1 MSAARTPTGTAH
13 VEWDVE
19 PDTTMVA
26 ETRRRTGELL
36 SEWGCQAMVTDAQL
50 VVSELVNNAILH
62 AGSSCRVSL
71 ALSDQ
76 RLTIEVTDDDPS
88 PPEPQPFDPHR
99 EGGRGLLIVST
110 LATRWGIEPVGTGKT
125 VWAELAA

>member
-1 MSAARTPTGTAH
+1 MG
-13 VEWDVE
+13 WDVE

-26 ETRRRTGELL
+26 ETRRRTGQLL
-36 SEWGCQAMVTDAQL
+36 SEWGCHSLVTDAQL
-50 VVSELVNNAILH
+50 VVTELVNNAILH
-62 AGSSCRVSL
+62 AGSGCRVSL
-71 ALSDQ
+71 ALSDD
-76 RLTIEVTDDDPS
+76 RLTIQVTDDDAS

-110 LATRWGIEPVGTGKT
+110 LSTSWGIEPAGTGKT